1 MDTTPPA
8 GRPPIDHPRVVRAG
22 RVIDGV
28 GQAMLPT
35 GLGALAG
42 FYAADQGMRLLPD
55 LLELTLAWTL
65 GALAFIALGKLLRG
79 RLFKPAPEGVRL
91 RKRVVAVLVLMALAL
106 GARLGVHYLKEP
118 SPLTELSPAAFEEAF
133 VLDAATLREDERGL
147 ERLLQTLERAGVPAP
162 GNDVVLSAD
171 DEVLLLQTWQALLD
185 YLVSL
190 DATRVFWED
199 WYRFDPSRVERS
211 QHLRAF
217 LLCAAAE
224 ATLYE
229 KAARFTAPVLKNPSA
244 KKFLDEAHP
253 AVGLP
258 EGSFSH
264 LREEVLGAR
273 DQAMILAGE
282 RYLEILEKGL
292 GGRREARE
300 LGVEDL
306 WRELERRHAVIEAV
320 APIDRAALTVRADA
334 QPLKRSVRRVWF
346 PVQKET
352 ADWMGDVRVRR
363 VGWYLIPE
371 EQQEEAAAKMQPGD
385 IMLTRKNWY
394 LSNVGLPGFWPHALL
409 YLGAPD
415 ELTAYFD
422 DPVVLEWLEVY
433 TGQRVS
439 LPDLLEQQ
447 FPEAWLRYRI
457 DDEGHPHRIIEAVSE
472 GVVFNTMNHASGDYM
487 AAVRPQLDK
496 VAKAQAILEAFS
508 YWGRPYDFDFD
519 FATDHAVV
527 CTELVWR
534 SYRPAEGKEGLEF
547 PLTRVAGRVTL
558 PANVLAQH
566 FAERLASPEPGYD
579 FVVFID
585 AHEKERTTF
594 FSDQASFAASWQRT
608 KWDIAQQ

>member
-1 MDTTPPA
+1 MDTPPLSDRPRA
-8 GRPPIDHPRVVRAG
+8 VRTGRALDLI
-22 RVIDGV
+22 

-65 GALAFIALGKLLRG
+65 AALALIALGKLLRG
-79 RLFKPAPEGVRL
+79 RLFTPTPEGMRL

-118 SPLTELSPAAFEEAF
+118 APLTELSPAAFEQAF
-133 VLDAATLREDERGL
+133 AQDAAALRESERGL
-147 ERLLQTLERAGVPAP
+147 ERLLQALERAGVPAP
-162 GNDVVLSAD
+162 GDDVALSAD
-171 DEVLLLQTWQALLD
+171 DEALLLDTWQALLD
-185 YLVSL
+185 YSVAL

-199 WYRFDPSRVERS
+199 WYRFDPSRVERA

-217 LLCAAAE
+217 LLCALAE

-253 AVGLP
+253 AAGLP

-264 LREEVLGAR
+264 LRQEVLGTR

-282 RYLEILEKGL
+282 RYLAVLEKGL

-306 WRELERRHAVIEAV
+306 WRELEHRHAVIEAV

-371 EQQEEAAAKMQPGD
+371 EQQAEAAAKMQPGD

-394 LSNVGLPGFWPHALL
+394 LSNLGLPGFWPHALL
-409 YLGAPD
+409 FLGAPD

-422 DPVVLEWLEVY
+422 DPDVLEWIEVY
-433 TGQRVS
+433 TGQRMTF
-439 LPDLLEQQ
+439 PQLLEQQ
-447 FPEAWLRYRI
+447 FPEAWLRYRL
-457 DDEGHPHRIIEAVSE
+457 DEDGHPHRIIEAVGE
-472 GVVFNTMNHASGDYM
+472 GVLFSTMSHASGDYM
-487 AAVRPQLDK
+487 AAVRPRLDK

-534 SYRPAEGKEGLEF
+534 AYRPAEGKQGLEF

-558 PANVLAQH
+558 PANVLAQY
-566 FAERLASPEPGYD
+566 FAQSLASPEPAYD
-579 FVVFID
+579 FVLFID
-585 AHEKERTTF
+585 AKEKEQTTF
-594 FSDQASFAASWQRT
+594 FADQAAFEGTWQRT
-608 KWDIAQQ
+608 KWDVAQR